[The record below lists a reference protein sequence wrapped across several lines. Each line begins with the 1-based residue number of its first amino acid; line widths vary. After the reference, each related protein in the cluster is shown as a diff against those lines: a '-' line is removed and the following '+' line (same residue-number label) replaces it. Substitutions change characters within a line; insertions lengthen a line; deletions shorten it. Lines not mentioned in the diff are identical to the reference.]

1 MITTTYKCDNCGH
14 EQPTKEQM
22 WEVVVYC
29 THMNSS
35 PIKREFN
42 WVPSSSPMW
51 CRKCVDKLGLLGN
64 WKPEEI
70 FPVQTAP
77 TLEDKIRAIIQE
89 EIDDARY

>member
-1 MITTTYKCDNCGH
+1 
-14 EQPTKEQM
+14 
-22 WEVVVYC
+22 
-29 THMNSS
+29 
-35 PIKREFN
+35 
-42 WVPSSSPMW
+42 MW

-64 WKPEEI
+64 WKPEKI